1 MNNDKKPHLWIPA
14 QEVDDFSKKPT
25 GRGNDYGLKHE
36 EHGAKLSKGLQDV
49 ATFFKNRRS
58 GDSFEEQDLF
68 AFKVTLQEKED
79 IANQKAFIESEGLTI
94 NAVKDKR
101 HAIVSANRSAFDTLQ
116 QRVNRYKAKG
126 TKKAFQFIESF
137 EPFTASDKA
146 AESLIKYIE
155 RHKEITEVDVQIM
168 LLPEMEPAS
177 RNRAERDISKKI
189 LREHGTIEGA
199 PYHMM
204 DGTSVIRSVL
214 SPSSLKTVSED
225 ARIYRIER
233 TAFFRAILNSPT
245 GILKHDFHI
254 DRQVDVVTLPTVVVL
269 DDGIRFPDSFGDDL
283 VPVHWS
289 ASGCEYNP
297 ASFGHHGTK
306 VAGKVVFGDISLA
319 QEPLVLTPR
328 ARVIDARISDGNPT
342 PSDVFSARIREA
354 VEKFA
359 DIADIFNLSFNDNRS
374 PIDGDEMSQLG
385 SDLDQLSYRYNIRF
399 VISAGN
405 HNLWR
410 TQGSLKDIIDDD
422 DSRISVPADAMLGIT
437 VGAVVGA
444 DHEESIS
451 RINEIAPYSRK
462 GPGFQG
468 FYKPDLVAY
477 GATVLQQDGHIPIDD
492 YSICLSCEH
501 KLVPDAGTS
510 FTAPKVAGDLAQI
523 QQTVPEQDIGL
534 AQALLFNGTTSIFD
548 KTGISQE
555 DLDYASNLYGRG
567 LSSPQNCIYSTE
579 NRVTFL
585 NKGTMNRL
593 TKRHVKFYI
602 PTALA
607 DFRAKRGHK
616 KLRIT
621 VTCIA
626 RPPIDRTKGSEY
638 SAAYISA
645 SLHWLNSNGTNK
657 TGNPKV
663 SDNRN
668 KWDTCYHFSNE
679 FSSFSAG
686 DWEVWLELFTRWG
699 IKDEDEIPYS
709 LVITLE
715 DLTKSNNL
723 YSEIVRET
731 AGRFQQKQSARISI

>member
-1 MNNDKKPHLWIPA
+1 
-14 QEVDDFSKKPT
+14 
-25 GRGNDYGLKHE
+25 
-36 EHGAKLSKGLQDV
+36 
-49 ATFFKNRRS
+49 
-58 GDSFEEQDLF
+58 
-68 AFKVTLQEKED
+68 
-79 IANQKAFIESEGLTI
+79 
-94 NAVKDKR
+94 
-101 HAIVSANRSAFDTLQ
+101 
-116 QRVNRYKAKG
+116 
-126 TKKAFQFIESF
+126 
-137 EPFTASDKA
+137 
-146 AESLIKYIE
+146 
-155 RHKEITEVDVQIM
+155 M

-189 LREHGTIEGA
+189 LREHGTLEGT
-199 PYHMM
+199 PYHML

-225 ARIYRIER
+225 ARIYRVER
-233 TAFFRAILNSPT
+233 TAFFRTIMNSSTDILT
-245 GILKHDFHI
+245 HDFHI
-254 DRQVDVVTLPTVVVL
+254 NRQVDVTTLPTVVVL
-269 DDGIRFPDSFGDDL
+269 DDGIDFPDNFGPSL

-297 ASFGHHGTK
+297 ASFGHHGTM
-306 VAGKVVFGDISLA
+306 VAGKVVFGDISIS
-319 QEPLVLTPR
+319 QEPILLTPR

-359 DIADIFNLSFNDNRS
+359 DVADIFNLSFNDNHS

-385 SDLDQLSYRYNIRF
+385 SDLDQLSCKYKIRF

-405 HNLWR
+405 HNLWQ
-410 TQGSLKDIIDDD
+410 TQASLKDMLDDD

-444 DHEESIS
+444 EHIGSVS
-451 RINEIAPYSRK
+451 RINDIAPYSRK

-477 GATVLQQDGHIPIDD
+477 GATVLQNGHVPIDG
-492 YSICLSCEH
+492 YSVCLSHER

-523 QQTVPEQDIGL
+523 QQTVPGQDIGL
-534 AQALLFNGTTSIFD
+534 AQALLFNGTTTLFD
-548 KTGISQE
+548 KTGMSKE
-555 DLDYASNLYGRG
+555 DLDFASNLYGRG

-626 RPPIDRTKGSEY
+626 RPPIDRKRP
-638 SAAYISA
+638 I
-645 SLHWLNSNGTNK
+645 
-657 TGNPKV
+657 
-663 SDNRN
+663 
-668 KWDTCYHFSNE
+668 
-679 FSSFSAG
+679 
-686 DWEVWLELFTRWG
+686 
-699 IKDEDEIPYS
+699 I
-709 LVITLE
+709 
-715 DLTKSNNL
+715 
-723 YSEIVRET
+723 
-731 AGRFQQKQSARISI
+731 